1 MFEVSSL
8 QNVMTRVP
16 AAQRPH
22 NTTVSCVNRG
32 CYGGMDSVYPGVDP
46 TSTRM
51 GASVGVRGLKAIC
64 HNILVYIEIMTSFLK
79 FKKKDLLK
87 GEFHSERLYYPL
99 DL

>member
-22 NTTVSCVNRG
+22 NTTVSCVNWG

-46 TSTRM
+46 TSTRT
-51 GASVGVRGLKAIC
+51 GASVGVRGLKAIY
-64 HNILVYIEIMTSFLK
+64 ILIFSQFSCIYINNDILFVIFGKRFIEC
-79 FKKKDLLK
+79 
-87 GEFHSERLYYPL
+87 
-99 DL
+99 

>member
-22 NTTVSCVNRG
+22 NTTVSCVNQG

-46 TSTRM
+46 TSTRT
-51 GASVGVRGLKAIC
+51 GASVGVRGLKVIY
-64 HNILVYIEIMTSFLK
+64 ILIFSQFLVYIEIMTYCL
-79 FKKKDLLK
+79 
-87 GEFHSERLYYPL
+87 
-99 DL
+99 